1 MSPGPEN
8 GNRDEVVVPDE
19 VAGPGQPVRPGRRDR
34 KPLIACVAGLG
45 ACWFAVFGPIL
56 VVILAPV
63 AIVVGRRVLRRI
75 ELSGGTS
82 AERKQAKI
90 GFWAGILAVILL
102 VVQLVIFQLF
112 FEWEK
117 DAPAVGDKAASSEP
131 AG

>member
-1 MSPGPEN
+1 MVSPGPE
-8 GNRDEVVVPDE
+8 DVVPDE
-19 VAGPGQPVRPGRRDR
+19 VAGPGQPVRPARRDR
-34 KPLIACVAGLG
+34 KPLIACAAGLAAG
-45 ACWFAVFGPIL
+45 WFAVFGPIL
-56 VVILAPV
+56 VVILAPI

-75 ELSGGTS
+75 ELSGGTN

-90 GFWAGILAVILL
+90 GFWAGIVAVILL

-117 DAPAVGDKAASSEP
+117 DAPAIGDKAASSEP